1 MDLEQHLQLTTNI
14 NNICTM
20 WPSFSF
26 TSLVLLIISTKN
38 ISFIHK
44 NFYGLHSFYLFI
56 FCFGEMVNLNL
67 MFAKNMILNL
77 FNDSDLD
84 TVLKLDLYTCKRN

>member
-1 MDLEQHLQLTTNI
+1 MAKFFLYQS
-14 NNICTM
+14 CTAHYIYKKYQFH
-20 WPSFSF
+20 P
-26 TSLVLLIISTKN
+26 
-38 ISFIHK
+38 SFIHK

-67 MFAKNMILNL
+67 MFAKNMIVNL

-84 TVLKLDLYTCKRN
+84 PVLKLDLYTCKRN